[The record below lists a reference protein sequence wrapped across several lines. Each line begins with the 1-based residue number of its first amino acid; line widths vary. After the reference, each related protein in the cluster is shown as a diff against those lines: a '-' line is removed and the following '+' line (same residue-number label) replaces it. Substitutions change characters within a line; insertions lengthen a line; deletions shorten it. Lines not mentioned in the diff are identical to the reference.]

1 MNDVSMCVS
10 ENKREIK
17 RMSDVT
23 SDSAWLD
30 DLSNEDYEGVDYE
43 GVVNEPEVTV
53 SLSSDGK
60 LVVVITSI
68 CTPLIVFGMV
78 VW

>member
-1 MNDVSMCVS
+1 
-10 ENKREIK
+10 
-17 RMSDVT
+17 MSDVA
-23 SDSAWLD
+23 SNNAWLD
-30 DLSNEDYEGVDYE
+30 ELSNEDYEGVDYE
-43 GVVNEPEVTV
+43 RVVNEPEVTV

-68 CTPLIVFGMV
+68 FTPLIVFGMV

>member
-1 MNDVSMCVS
+1 VFQKIK
-10 ENKREIK
+10 EKIK
-17 RMSDVT
+17 RMSDVA
-23 SDSAWLD
+23 SDNAWLD
-30 DLSNEDYEGVDYE
+30 ELSNEDYEGVDYE
-43 GVVNEPEVTV
+43 RVVNEPEVTV

-68 CTPLIVFGMV
+68 FTPLIVFGMV

>member
-1 MNDVSMCVS
+1 
-10 ENKREIK
+10 
-17 RMSDVT
+17 MSDVA
-23 SDSAWLD
+23 SDNAWLD
-30 DLSNEDYEGVDYE
+30 ELSNEDYEGVDYE

-68 CTPLIVFGMV
+68 FTPLIVFGMV

>member
-1 MNDVSMCVS
+1 
-10 ENKREIK
+10 
-17 RMSDVT
+17 MSDVA
-23 SDSAWLD
+23 SQCWLD
-30 DLSNEDYEGVDYE
+30 ELSNEDYEGVDYE
-43 GVVNEPEVTV
+43 RVVNEPEVTV

-68 CTPLIVFGMV
+68 FTPLIVFGMV

>member
-1 MNDVSMCVS
+1 
-10 ENKREIK
+10 
-17 RMSDVT
+17 MSDVA
-23 SDSAWLD
+23 SDNAWLD
-30 DLSNEDYEGVDYE
+30 ELSNEDYEGVDYE
-43 GVVNEPEVTV
+43 RVVNEPEVTV

-68 CTPLIVFGMV
+68 FTPLIVFGMV

>member
-1 MNDVSMCVS
+1 MFQKIK
-10 ENKREIK
+10 EKIK
-17 RMSDVT
+17 RMSDVA
-23 SDSAWLD
+23 SNNAWLD
-30 DLSNEDYEGVDYE
+30 ELSNEDYEGVDYE
-43 GVVNEPEVTV
+43 RVVNEPEVTV

-68 CTPLIVFGMV
+68 FTPLIVFGMV